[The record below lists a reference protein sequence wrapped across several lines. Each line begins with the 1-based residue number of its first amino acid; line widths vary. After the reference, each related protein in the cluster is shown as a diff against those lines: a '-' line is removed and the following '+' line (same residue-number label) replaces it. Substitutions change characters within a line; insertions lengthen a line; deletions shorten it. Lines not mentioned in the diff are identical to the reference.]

1 MTNKMTKKFFSWL
14 SFDPVLKRLFK
25 YALPYKGK
33 MLLACLYMVG
43 AASMSSLT
51 ATLLGKL
58 TDAGFYEQEAWV
70 IVAAPAA
77 LIGVTL
83 LYAVSTV
90 MSTYML
96 TKISQEMLV
105 TLRMELFANILRLP
119 FPAYL
124 ANSTGLVTSKFVNE
138 ANIALGGAVSA
149 AVVLVRDSLQVFAL
163 FGVLLWQNWKLT
175 LVACI
180 VGPIAGVILRTISKR
195 VKRIVRAS
203 QEAIAAVLSR
213 VSESY
218 EAERLVKVSNTYDFE
233 MSRFSPINEKIRS
246 LALKKQVMQGLGT
259 PVTQI
264 ITMTGVA
271 VVVAFALFEAQR
283 GALTIGEFITFL
295 SAMLLLMPPLQ
306 HLAGLNSTF
315 ASISVA
321 GKSIFELLD
330 MEQEKDTGTHVLERA
345 KGDVA
350 FENVRLRYPGQGIEA
365 LKGISLQ
372 IKPGEHVAFVGLS
385 GSGKTT
391 LMNTVPRF
399 WEVTDGRVLIDGHDV
414 RDLTLTSLRS
424 QIAIVTQNVTLFDAT
439 IRENIAY
446 GKPDAT
452 DEEIQK
458 AVEAAALTEFIA
470 SLPQGLNTR
479 VGEAGGLL
487 SGGQKQRVSIARA
500 FLKNAP
506 ILILDEATSAL
517 DSASEHQIKL
527 AIDELMEGRT
537 CLIVAHRLSTIDN
550 ADRIVVMSHGEIV
563 ESGAPQALLEKGGA
577 YADLYNLQMRS
588 GTHA

>member
-1 MTNKMTKKFFSWL
+1 
-14 SFDPVLKRLFK
+14 
-25 YALPYKGK
+25 
-33 MLLACLYMVG
+33 
-43 AASMSSLT
+43 
-51 ATLLGKL
+51 
-58 TDAGFYEQEAWV
+58 
-70 IVAAPAA
+70 
-77 LIGVTL
+77 
-83 LYAVSTV
+83 
-90 MSTYML
+90 
-96 TKISQEMLV
+96 
-105 TLRMELFANILRLP
+105 
-119 FPAYL
+119 
-124 ANSTGLVTSKFVNE
+124 
-138 ANIALGGAVSA
+138 
-149 AVVLVRDSLQVFAL
+149 
-163 FGVLLWQNWKLT
+163 
-175 LVACI
+175 
-180 VGPIAGVILRTISKR
+180 
-195 VKRIVRAS
+195 
-203 QEAIAAVLSR
+203 
-213 VSESY
+213 
-218 EAERLVKVSNTYDFE
+218 
-233 MSRFSPINEKIRS
+233 
-246 LALKKQVMQGLGT
+246 
-259 PVTQI
+259 
-264 ITMTGVA
+264 
-271 VVVAFALFEAQR
+271 
-283 GALTIGEFITFL
+283 
-295 SAMLLLMPPLQ
+295 
-306 HLAGLNSTF
+306 
-315 ASISVA
+315 
-321 GKSIFELLD
+321 
-330 MEQEKDTGTHVLERA
+330 
-345 KGDVA
+345 
-350 FENVRLRYPGQGIEA
+350 
-365 LKGISLQ
+365 
-372 IKPGEHVAFVGLS
+372 
-385 GSGKTT
+385 
-391 LMNTVPRF
+391 MNTVPRF

-424 QIAIVTQNVTLFDAT
+424 QIAIVTQNVTRFDAT